1 MKLHHPALLS
11 VALLSLVLTFPAS
24 PLQAAD
30 VVRYEGQPSGSKVR
44 IDGTSTIH
52 DWTVESHL
60 IGGAM
65 ELDANFPQN
74 LAEAIKVT
82 PKVNSVILVR
92 SLKSGKTAMDDIMH
106 TSMKQKEHPK
116 IEYKLLELSLK
127 EPPASPGAAMKFNS
141 KGTLTVAGVTRTNA
155 MVVTMQPMAGD
166 KLKVTGSTDLKM
178 TEFGIKPPTQ
188 LGVFKTGD
196 EVKISFEWM
205 TAKKK

>member
-1 MKLHHPALLS
+1 MKLHRTHLSSLTLLCLSLALLIS
-11 VALLSLVLTFPAS
+11 SA
-24 PLQAAD
+24 QAGD
-30 VVRYEGQPSGSKVR
+30 VVRYEGLPSGSKVR

-65 ELDANFPQN
+65 ELDATFPQN
-74 LAEAIKVT
+74 PAEALKVT

-116 IEYKLLELSLK
+116 IEYKLLELTLK
-127 EPPASPGAAMKFNS
+127 EPPASAGAAMKFDS

-155 MVVTMQPMAGD
+155 MVVTMQPLAGD
-166 KLKVTGSTDLKM
+166 KLKVTGNTNLKM
-178 TEFGIKPPTQ
+178 TDFGIKPPTQ

-196 EVKISFEWM
+196 DVKISFEWM